1 MNLVPIVIEQTSR
14 GERSYDI
21 YSRLLKDRI
30 IIISAPIDDQLATSV
45 IAQML
50 FLEMEDPDADITLY
64 INTLG
69 GAVNAGLAIYD
80 TMQFI
85 KPDVCT
91 WCIGQAYSMGALL
104 LAAGTPGKRFALPH
118 STILIHQPAG
128 GVQGPA
134 TDISIHAREILRVK
148 NEINKILSKHTGQPL
163 ERIEADVERDF
174 YMTAEQAKEYGII
187 DQVVSSRLDVRV
199 ESEEST

>member
-1 MNLVPIVIEQTSR
+1 MNLVPMVIEQTSR
-14 GERSYDI
+14 GERAYDI

-30 IIISAPIDDQLATSV
+30 ILISSPIDEQVATSV

-64 INTLG
+64 INTIG
-69 GAVNAGLAIYD
+69 GSVTAGLAIYD

-85 KPDVCT
+85 KPDVST
-91 WCIGQAYSMGALL
+91 WCIGQAFSMGALL

-118 STILIHQPAG
+118 STILIHQPVG
-128 GVQGPA
+128 GVYGPA
-134 TDISIHAREILRVK
+134 TDVSIHAREILRIK
-148 NEINKILSKHTGQPL
+148 REINKILAKHTGQPL
-163 ERIEADVERDF
+163 EKIEADVERDF

-187 DQVVSSRLDVRV
+187 DHVVSSRLDIPR
-199 ESEEST
+199 EGSE